1 MAAWEDLAVTDEVVD
16 RPELDTA
23 RALRPFLVVA
33 SVVAVM
39 WAVELV
45 DLLPNTDF
53 DRWGIRP
60 RRLTGLTGVVFAPF
74 LHAGFGHLI
83 GNTIPF
89 LVLGCIIAAS
99 GIQRFVQVTVIVG
112 LVSGLGTWLMS
123 PSHTVHIGASG
134 LVFGYLTYLVTRGV
148 FQRHLGQI
156 VLGLIVLFFYGGI
169 LWGLFPRPGIS
180 WQGHV
185 FGAIGGVLAA
195 WIIHGRGAE
204 RPDPAQSQPGTLA

>member
-1 MAAWEDLAVTDEVVD
+1 MTDDVVD
-16 RPELDTA
+16 RPGLA
-23 RALRPFLVVA
+23 SSSVLRPFLVVI

-39 WAVELV
+39 WIVELV
-45 DLLPNTDF
+45 DLLPHTSF

-60 RRLTGLTGVVFAPF
+60 RQLMGLTGIVTSPF
-74 LHAGFGHLI
+74 LHDGFGHLI

-112 LVSGLGTWLMS
+112 LIAGIGTWLVG
-123 PSHTVHIGASG
+123 PTHTVHIGASG
-134 LVFGYLTYLVTRGV
+134 LVFGYLTYLVARGF
-148 FQRHLGQI
+148 FQRHVGQI
-156 VLGLIVLFFYGGI
+156 VIGLVVLFFYGSI

-185 FGAIGGVLAA
+185 FGAIGGVVAA
-195 WIIHGRGAE
+195 WIIHGRRGQEPVAGASSS
-204 RPDPAQSQPGTLA
+204 PAV